1 MQFTTTIATVP
12 ALSADMLDIPPA
24 KLARPGYM
32 RTIILAKIAALQS
45 MLGEPVIVWN
55 GPVRA
60 PEKARK
66 AAVRKPAALSG
77 PEFWER
83 ASAAYAAVRR
93 EYGDAWRYH
102 APAVWASLP
111 TRLRSFK
118 SARGVAVRYMRDH
131 RFPAAQFWPGG
142 VLPEGPEYR
151 AVEPVRYSGPEA
163 GTLCALNGTEFTFHW
178 PVELSAWL
186 AQQDQIA
193 ADKMWPA
200 AQQRAREEIEAE
212 KIAALLYPDGDDGL
226 IDDEDQ
232 LELAEAA
239 D

>member
-1 MQFTTTIATVP
+1 MQFTTTIEIVP

-102 APAVWASLP
+102 APAVW
-111 TRLRSFK
+111 RLCRLGCARS
-118 SARGVAVRYMRDH
+118 SRRVAWRCGICAITAFPRRSSGRAACCRKGRNIVRLSRSGIRD
-131 RFPAAQFWPGG
+131 
-142 VLPEGPEYR
+142 
-151 AVEPVRYSGPEA
+151 
-163 GTLCALNGTEFTFHW
+163 
-178 PVELSAWL
+178 
-186 AQQDQIA
+186 
-193 ADKMWPA
+193 
-200 AQQRAREEIEAE
+200 QRR
-212 KIAALLYPDGDDGL
+212 
-226 IDDEDQ
+226 
-232 LELAEAA
+232 
-239 D
+239 